1 MSEAPDSV
9 NVESVVTADD
19 LLRKALIAARTEA
32 ERHLGELVSSYRD
45 DTLELTQMELV
56 SRLQELGLQISAA
69 AQ

>member
-1 MSEAPDSV
+1 M

-19 LLRKALIAARTEA
+19 RLSKALIAGMTEA
-32 ERHLGELVSSYRD
+32 ERHLRELVSSYQN

-56 SRLQELGLQISAA
+56 SRLQELGLQISSA

>member
-1 MSEAPDSV
+1 MNEAPDSV

-32 ERHLGELVSSYRD
+32 EEHLGELVSSYRD

-56 SRLQELGLQISAA
+56 SWLQERGRQVSAA

>member
-1 MSEAPDSV
+1 MSEAQDFM

-19 LLRKALIAARTEA
+19 RLRKAWIAAMTEA
-32 ERHLGELVSSYRD
+32 ARHLRELVSSYRD

-56 SRLQELGLQISAA
+56 SRLQELGLQISSA

>member
-1 MSEAPDSV
+1 MSEAQDFM

-19 LLRKALIAARTEA
+19 RLRKALIAAMTEA
-32 ERHLGELVSSYRD
+32 ARYLRELVSSYRD

-56 SRLQELGLQISAA
+56 SRLQELGLQISSA

>member
-19 LLRKALIAARTEA
+19 LLRKALIAAMTEA

-56 SRLQELGLQISAA
+56 SWLQERGRQVSAA